1 MEGRRNDRMVRILE
15 AGLCAVIL
23 IAPLPF
29 GAVLPSGRTG
39 LEIAA
44 VILLVLWLV
53 RAFLQPEPGPGRG
66 VVLSLVGILTL
77 VLLQAV
83 SLGEPLVGRIS
94 PNVIAARQAA
104 TPTGE
109 ALAAESRLL
118 ATSPSSLEPG
128 ARLSLA
134 PDSTASA
141 LRTGVALAALLLV
154 GCTVGRERGLNR
166 LAWALALSAGFQ
178 GTHGALVL
186 LSGHD
191 QIWHIPKRYFLDCAT
206 GTFVNRGHFAI
217 FVVACLAPAA
227 AMALSVTAPALRGG
241 KRLAYWFGPRG
252 GRNLLVRILV
262 LLGAGGLLL
271 SFSRHGTALGLLAL
285 AWVWFRSANGGGK
298 RRFVIP
304 VLLLILVAIPL
315 LRFDPGRLVD
325 RFAQTAETL
334 TDEAGR
340 VTAWSDSLGII
351 RDYPLTG
358 TGLGTFAQVYP
369 SYRSPEIRRFFDHLH
384 NDLMQWIVETG
395 VLGLL
400 LLLPL
405 IWSTARRTAAALAGR
420 CGPTAI
426 GFGAGLAAIVLYSMF
441 DFPFHLPAIAALAAI
456 LAGALLGL
464 PCPQTTD

>member
-1 MEGRRNDRMVRILE
+1 MDGLSNDRMVRILE

-29 GAVLPSGRTG
+29 GAVLPLGRTG
-39 LEIAA
+39 LELAA
-44 VILLVLWLV
+44 AILLVLWLA
-53 RAFLQPEPGPGRG
+53 RALLRPEPGPGRG
-66 VVLSLVGILTL
+66 VIVSLVGMLAL

-83 SLGEPLVGRIS
+83 PLGAPLAGTVS
-94 PNVIAARQAA
+94 PNVIAARQAGI
-104 TPTGE
+104 PTGE

-118 ATSPSSLEPG
+118 DTPPSSLEPG

-134 PDSTASA
+134 PDSTVSA
-141 LRTGVALAALLLV
+141 LRTGAALAALLLV
-154 GCTVGRERGLNR
+154 ACTVGRELGLRR
-166 LAWALALSAGFQ
+166 LAWAMALSAGFQ

-227 AMALSVTAPALRGG
+227 AMALSVSAPAVRGG

-252 GRNLLVRILV
+252 GRNMLLRILV
-262 LLGAGGLLL
+262 LLGAAGLLL
-271 SFSRHGTALGLLAL
+271 SFSRHGTALGLLVL
-285 AWVWFRSANGGGK
+285 AWVWFRSENSGGK
-298 RRFVIP
+298 RRFMIP
-304 VLLLILVAIPL
+304 ALLLILVAVPL
-315 LRFDPGRLVD
+315 LRFDPGRLAD
-325 RFAQTAETL
+325 RYTRTAESL

-340 VTAWSDSLGII
+340 RTAWSDSLGII
-351 RDYPLTG
+351 RDYPVAG
-358 TGLGTFAQVYP
+358 TGLGTFSQVYP

-384 NDLMQWIVETG
+384 NDLLQWIVETG
-395 VLGLL
+395 FIGLL

-405 IWSTARRTAAALAGR
+405 AWNVARRTAAAVGGR
-420 CGPTAI
+420 FGATAV

-456 LAGALLGL
+456 LAGALLGI

>member
-1 MEGRRNDRMVRILE
+1 MAQVLE

-39 LEIAA
+39 LELAA
-44 VILLVLWLV
+44 FVLLALWLV
-53 RAFLQPEPGPGRG
+53 RAYMRPEPGPGRG
-66 VVLSLVGILTL
+66 VVLSLVGVLTL

-83 SLGEPLVGRIS
+83 PLGEPLAGRIS

-104 TPTGE
+104 LPTAE
-109 ALAAESRLL
+109 ALAAETRLL
-118 ATSPSSLEPG
+118 AVPPSSLEPG
-128 ARLSLA
+128 ARLSLS
-134 PDSTASA
+134 PDSTLSA
-141 LRTGVALAALLLV
+141 LRTAAALAALLLV

-166 LAWALALSAGFQ
+166 LAWALALAAGFQ

-217 FVVACLAPAA
+217 FVVASLAPAV
-227 AMALSVTAPALRGG
+227 AMALSVTVPAVRGG
-241 KRLAYWFGPRG
+241 KRLAYWFGPEG
-252 GRNLLVRILV
+252 GRNLLVRILA
-262 LLGAGGLLL
+262 LLATAGLLL
-271 SFSRHGTALGLLAL
+271 SFSRHGTALGLVAL
-285 AWVWFRSANGGGK
+285 AWVWFRSNTGGGR
-298 RRFVIP
+298 RRFIIP

-325 RFAQTAETL
+325 RYAKTAESL

-340 VTAWSDSLGII
+340 VTAWSDSMGII
-351 RDYPLTG
+351 RDYPVTG

-384 NDLMQWIVETG
+384 NDLLQWIVETG
-395 VLGLL
+395 FLGLL

-405 IWSTARRTAAALAGR
+405 VWATTRRVVAALAGR
-420 CGPTAI
+420 YGVTAI
-426 GFGAGLAAIVLYSMF
+426 GFGAGLAAIILYSMF

-464 PCPQTTD
+464 PCPQRTTD